1 MLMTL
6 NRGIIIF
13 FLVLSAA
20 FGEGKNRPKYP
31 APLDTLLFYQSS
43 HPSKALKIG
52 IEVLNNPHDLTD
64 NVVATIEGQIG
75 VILKNQGFIVQA
87 MDFLQKSMNH
97 YIEKGDSSLLG
108 WYYIEVG
115 NIYFYEKMYPKA
127 KKQYFKAIDAFKQN
141 SNLHGQATGINNL
154 ALIAIEEENFDEAFT
169 LFNDALEIR
178 IDFGKEPYLLGHSYK
193 YIGDLYFQLGQ
204 KTLAKEYYD
213 KVLSLG
219 ILEGEG
225 NIKGLTHQALMEIYF
240 ETGYKDKAIEHYKLA
255 EHNYTIKND
264 SKYLAELY
272 RYLAVYFKKN
282 ANPKEALNYYR
293 KMMKVSEK
301 QGFIKYN
308 IEALENIISIHE
320 IHDPSLKL
328 NSLFHQLNGLQKKLY
343 FNEIS
348 KSIEQSEM
356 RSVLSFQKM
365 ALSEKETKLFRATVI
380 IIFGTVGGLFLVVL
394 VWSQYRYYLYKKK
407 SNAIA
412 LENQKEIYEKKIK
425 IEEMKESQ
433 LEEELVMKKRDLI
446 TKTTYLQQKND
457 IIAKIGNDL
466 EYHISLMAGAQDKR
480 RFRSLMARIKE
491 LDNTED
497 QWQEFEKHF
506 IEVFH
511 SFLQDLSQKFSN
523 LSAQDLKICAYI
535 KMNLITKDI
544 SRLTGLAVRSVET
557 RRYRLRK
564 KMGIPEGE
572 TILFFLNN
580 I

>member
-13 FLVLSAA
+13 FLVFSSVFSEEKDQL
-20 FGEGKNRPKYP
+20 KYP

-64 NVVATIEGQIG
+64 SVVATIEGQIG

-141 SNLHGQATGINNL
+141 RNLHGQATGINNL

-169 LFNDALEIR
+169 LFNNALEIR
-178 IDFGKEPYLLGHSYK
+178 IDYGKEPYLLGHSYK

-293 KMMKVSEK
+293 KMMKVSEN

-328 NSLFHQLNGLQKKLY
+328 NSLFLQLNGLQKKLY
-343 FNEIS
+343 HNEIS

-365 ALSEKETKLFRATVI
+365 ALSEKETKLFRANVI

-394 VWSQYRYYLYKKK
+394 VWIQYRYYLFKKK
-407 SNAIA
+407 SDAIA
-412 LENQKEIYEKKIK
+412 LENQKEICKDKIT
-425 IEEMKESQ
+425 IEIMKEDQ
-433 LEEELVMKKRDLI
+433 LKSDLESKKQELVIKS
-446 TKTTYLQQKND
+446 TYLQQKND
-457 IIAKIGNDL
+457 LLAQIGKDID
-466 EYHISLMAGAQDKR
+466 YHINLMKEPEDRR
-480 RFRSLMARIKE
+480 RFHSLLTKIHE
-491 LDNTED
+491 LENTED
-497 QWQEFEKHF
+497 QWQDFESYFTEIFPNYLK
-506 IEVFH
+506 I
-511 SFLQDLSQKFSN
+511 LSQKFPS

-535 KMNLITKDI
+535 KMNMITKDI

-564 KMGIPEGE
+564 KMGISKDES
-572 TILFFLNN
+572 ILSFLND

>member
-506 IEVFH
+506 IEVFP